1 MLTANGA
8 DIICEQGCIVIK
20 HSISTRLVGTRCR
33 HAAPTPPRSAQ
44 RFQAESETHR
54 LYRAF
59 EPPGKDTQSPCRLH
73 VVETD
78 GTENATRPRRT
89 IGLNRLPGCVLSIR
103 ALEEV
108 NATWPRGNRPSARLP
123 ELQHS
128 WAAQTP
134 QVPADAASN
143 LRARLNP
150 PSPPLARF
158 KTRRRRSRR
167 SELEGINQAPAMTR
181 RGSRH
186 PSQISPLAVCVCVCG
201 VSSVNQA
208 LFGSARG
215 SEIVHRKGEQGCCAM
230 RVGERRNTLLH
241 VLDAIIPSYGQ

>member
-1 MLTANGA
+1 M
-8 DIICEQGCIVIK
+8 IK

-78 GTENATRPRRT
+78 ETNETENATRPRRT

-108 NATWPRGNRPSARLP
+108 NATWPRGNRPSARLL

-150 PSPPLARF
+150 PSPPLAQF

-186 PSQISPLAVCVCVCG
+186 PSQISPLAVFVCVRSL
-201 VSSVNQA
+201 VSQSGCLVAREA
-208 LFGSARG
+208 LRSCTGKGSKDVVR
-215 SEIVHRKGEQGCCAM
+215 
-230 RVGERRNTLLH
+230 
-241 VLDAIIPSYGQ
+241 